1 MNGMTRAG
9 ATLLGAAGAGV
20 LLWLAA
26 QLGRQTNGSYW
37 AAYALVAAAGLVFA
51 VSQWRGRTGFPPGM
65 LALGFLP
72 VLVVAGWVL
81 LAMQPDGNWFR
92 AHVLELVERR
102 AHRHR
107 RARRRH
113 LDRRARVRHRLHARR
128 CARACPARR
137 RRRGRRASRL
147 RRRRGRR
154 ARRGGAA
161 RGRDRYSGTRRPRR
175 RRTTD

>member
-9 ATLLGAAGAGV
+9 ATLLGAAGAGA

-72 VLVVAGWVL
+72 VLIVAGWVL

-92 AHVLELVERR
+92 AHVLSWSSDAHIDTVVHDVGIWIGVLAFAIGFTLGAALEPAPRVVEEEVVAPPAYDGAAADEPVAAERR
-102 AHRHR
+102 EVETGTPVRETETTTVR
-107 RARRRH
+107 R
-113 LDRRARVRHRLHARR
+113 
-128 CARACPARR
+128 
-137 RRRGRRASRL
+137 
-147 RRRRGRR
+147 
-154 ARRGGAA
+154 
-161 RGRDRYSGTRRPRR
+161 
-175 RRTTD
+175 